1 MKALEGAFNQEKA
14 LVEAFSMIVQLH
26 QLIVCSTSLHPR
38 LPCSELTGVP
48 LLGVRSLKRI
58 KNALVTIDYGEN
70 WSSELML

>member
-1 MKALEGAFNQEKA
+1 MRALEDAFNQEKA

-26 QLIVCSTSLHPR
+26 RLIVCSTSLQPR
-38 LPCSELTGVP
+38 LPCSELTAVP
-48 LLGVRSLKRI
+48 LLSVRSLKRI